1 MRRGDGIEL
10 LTVADSDSH
19 TATRKAHGI
28 REDAGGG
35 ESYHT
40 PVEFAPYGDL
50 ADLDAYTLIY
60 DAGRPTW
67 LSDAMEESLIGQFR
81 RCVQRD
87 LDAGRICREGS
98 LRLDKATA
106 VPEGVTIN
114 AGENVNLNSVV
125 SVAKGVTINAGG
137 CVYLSSVVSVAKGV
151 TISAGGCVNLSSVV
165 NLAEGVTINAGGY
178 VYLDS
183 VTDLAEGVRI
193 NAGGYVHLDS
203 VTAVPE
209 GVTINAG
216 GQVCLRQY
224 GPDRGPHFCQRG
236 N

>member
-1 MRRGDGIEL
+1 MCLYRSGEAVRRGDGIEL

-19 TATRKAHGI
+19 ITTRKAHGI

-60 DAGRPTW
+60 NAGRPTW

-87 LDAGRICREGS
+87 LDVGRICREGS

-114 AGENVNLNSVV
+114 AGGLVNLNSVTDLAKGVTINAGGHVNLNSVV

-137 CVYLSSVVSVAKGV
+137 CVYLGSVVSLAK
-151 TISAGGCVNLSSVV
+151 
-165 NLAEGVTINAGGY
+165 GVTINAGGY
-178 VYLDS
+178 L
-183 VTDLAEGVRI
+183 
-193 NAGGYVHLDS
+193 H
-203 VTAVPE
+203 
-209 GVTINAG
+209 
-216 GQVCLRQY
+216 LRQY
-224 GPDRGPHFCQRG
+224 GPDRGPHFCQRE